1 MTTAPLIAIE
11 MRMAFPDLFSIAL
24 EILARKYCGAPY
36 RHRRVTPTRTSG
48 TERPLWERWQCR
60 ACTFGPMAT
69 NEPKLSK
76 REVLRTLKSM
86 PDEFVAEDLI
96 ERIVLMEKIARGLT
110 DSAAGRVLTGKQMD
124 EEIRRWS
131 K

>member
-1 MTTAPLIAIE
+1 
-11 MRMAFPDLFSIAL
+11 
-24 EILARKYCGAPY
+24 
-36 RHRRVTPTRTSG
+36 
-48 TERPLWERWQCR
+48 
-60 ACTFGPMAT
+60 MAT
-69 NEPKLSK
+69 KEPKLSK

-96 ERIVLMEKIARGLT
+96 ERIVLMEKIARGLA

-131 K
+131 KTQNTLA

>member
-1 MTTAPLIAIE
+1 MTTVPLIAIE

-24 EILARKYCGAPY
+24 EILTRTYCGAPY
-36 RHRRVTPTRTSG
+36 RQRRLTPTRTSG
-48 TERPLWERWQCR
+48 TERACAEQRR
-60 ACTFGPMAT
+60 ACTFGAMAT
-69 NEPKLSK
+69 KEPKLSK

-96 ERIVLMEKIARGLT
+96 ERIVLMEKIARGLA
-110 DSAAGRVLTGKQMD
+110 DSAAGRVLSGPQMD